1 MILRKHFTIVGMNLS
16 TAVLLLTLHGCG
28 NSKVVP
34 NIQSANFKSQG
45 DSKRV
50 LVVMNET
57 DTNSV
62 RIASYYLQKR
72 KISRDQLVSLK
83 TGTDDNISEGRY
95 KSEIEAPIKAALAK
109 NKNIDFIVLT
119 KGIPL
124 RLIDEGGYSVDA
136 TLAGMD
142 LNFAPIGQTPG
153 KFGITEANPEAA
165 MKRCINPYF
174 GAREPFSHAKYG
186 MYLVNRLTGYTV
198 EDVYKM
204 IDSSLIAKPSK
215 SPIFLD
221 SQPKFQPGSGY
232 WGMEESMRSANE
244 KLSTVGV
251 NIKVDKSV
259 DFTDGGEPLAGY
271 CSWGSN
277 DPSFNLEVYHQIKFV
292 PGAIAETFVST
303 SARTF
308 NPTTGGQS
316 LIADLVHQGVTG
328 VKGYVSEPFTVA
340 LCRADV
346 LFDRYSNGYNL
357 AESFYAATPLAK
369 WKDVVVGDPLCRPYK
384 K

>member
-1 MILRKHFTIVGMNLS
+1 MNLT
-16 TAVLLLTLHGCG
+16 TAVLFLTLHGCG
-28 NSKVVP
+28 NSAP
-34 NIQSANFKSQG
+34 IAEIQSAKVMSEG

-50 LVVMNET
+50 LVVMNES

-83 TGTDDNISEGRY
+83 TSSEENISPERY

-119 KGIPL
+119 KGVPL

-136 TLAGMD
+136 TLAGME
-142 LNFAPIGQTPG
+142 LKFAPIGQTPG
-153 KFGITEANPEAA
+153 KFGVTEANPDAA
-165 MKRCINPYF
+165 FKRCINPYF
-174 GAREPFSHAKYG
+174 GAKEPFSHAKYG

-204 IDSSLIAKPSK
+204 IDHSMIAAPSK
-215 SPIFLD
+215 SPILLD

-232 WGMEESMRSANE
+232 WGMEESMKIAND
-244 KLSTVGV
+244 KLSEKGV
-251 NIKVDKSV
+251 NIKYDKSV
-259 DFTDGGEPLAGY
+259 DFSDGGEPLAGY

-277 DPSFNLEVYHQIKFV
+277 DPSFNPEVYHQIKFV

-303 SARTF
+303 SGRTF
-308 NPTTGGQS
+308 NPTSGGQS

-328 VKGYVSEPFTVA
+328 VKGYVSEPYTVA
-340 LCRADV
+340 LCRAEI
-346 LFDRYSNGYNL
+346 LFDRYTSGYNL
-357 AESFYAATPLAK
+357 AESFYAATPLSK
-369 WKDVVVGDPLCRPYK
+369 WKDIVVGDPLCRPYK